1 MILLTKCNVEVQLG
15 ADRTKSDSLREQII
29 INKSL
34 STGKVNR
41 WSEPQQKFL
50 GKSDKGGWF
59 LTMFSSFSLLYYV
72 YVQLYCNELTGNSSA
87 PLSSSSGLRLEALI
101 DRTDPDTSK
110 QNKVSGAGGQ
120 KVDLGRVSTISVV

>member
-15 ADRTKSDSLREQII
+15 ADRTKSDSLREKII

-50 GKSDKGGWF
+50 GKSDKVSHTVF
-59 LTMFSSFSLLYYV
+59 LL
-72 YVQLYCNELTGNSSA
+72 
-87 PLSSSSGLRLEALI
+87 
-101 DRTDPDTSK
+101 
-110 QNKVSGAGGQ
+110 
-120 KVDLGRVSTISVV
+120 